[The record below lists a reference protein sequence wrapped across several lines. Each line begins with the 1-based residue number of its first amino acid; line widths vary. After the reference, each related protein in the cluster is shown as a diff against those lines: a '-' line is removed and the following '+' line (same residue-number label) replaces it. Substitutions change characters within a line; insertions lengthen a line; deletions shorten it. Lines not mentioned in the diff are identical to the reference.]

1 MSDGLVSDFA
11 ASGKERFASRQGILW
26 IWRSAGLV
34 ALLVLCLAF
43 YWTVRFERADWLY
56 LKGSRQ
62 SIQEAIRLAPGNPEY
77 YGGWAQVEPDRAV
90 EVLEKAVALNP
101 LDSSL
106 RIQLGLA
113 AEERG
118 DFRKAEASLIE
129 ATRLNTGFAPRWM
142 LSDFYLH
149 RGDAGKFWPVVKAA
163 LTVSYGDVSAL
174 FRNCWTLSSDP
185 QTIFATGIPD
195 RASVLRQYLSFLLN
209 EGRLDAAEPVANKV
223 LAHADKDALGAL
235 LNYCDYL
242 LEAGRGEQALGVWN
256 GLSERKL
263 IPYAALAPGGREV
276 PVNGDFRLPGLG
288 AGFDWRVSSPDGIE
302 LVRAGNPPA
311 LLLTFSGKQPE
322 NAEILRQYVLLLPRR
337 QYVLSVRYRV
347 AGIATESG
355 LMCYLLAAQD
365 RDLLNG
371 KGLLPGG
378 IEGETERDIPFQTP
392 DKTTLARLVFGYQR
406 MLGTMRTEG
415 SLTLRKF
422 LLFLSPEDRR

>member
-1 MSDGLVSDFA
+1 
-11 ASGKERFASRQGILW
+11 
-26 IWRSAGLV
+26 
-34 ALLVLCLAF
+34 
-43 YWTVRFERADWLY
+43 
-56 LKGSRQ
+56 
-62 SIQEAIRLAPGNPEY
+62 
-77 YGGWAQVEPDRAV
+77 
-90 EVLEKAVALNP
+90 
-101 LDSSL
+101 
-106 RIQLGLA
+106 
-113 AEERG
+113 
-118 DFRKAEASLIE
+118 
-129 ATRLNTGFAPRWM
+129 
-142 LSDFYLH
+142 
-149 RGDAGKFWPVVKAA
+149 
-163 LTVSYGDVSAL
+163 
-174 FRNCWTLSSDP
+174 
-185 QTIFATGIPD
+185 
-195 RASVLRQYLSFLLN
+195 VLRQYLSFLLN

-406 MLGTMRTEG
+406 MLGTMRIEG